1 MTWGRPLAQWV
12 APKWQRKS
20 TQTMVLLVI
29 LFDSDDA
36 PNNVLGRMMLSTRA
50 TPGVHAVG
58 SSELTRVV
66 GAAVVQPMMLLMHH
80 KS

>member
-1 MTWGRPLAQWV
+1 MGRAKMAAQIDGV
-12 APKWQRKS
+12 
-20 TQTMVLLVI
+20 MVLLVI
-29 LFDSDDA
+29 LFEDA

-80 KS
+80 KADDHIRGS

>member
-1 MTWGRPLAQWV
+1 MIVMMP
-12 APKWQRKS
+12 
-20 TQTMVLLVI
+20 
-29 LFDSDDA
+29 

>member
-1 MTWGRPLAQWV
+1 MA
-12 APKWQRKS
+12 
-20 TQTMVLLVI
+20 TQIGGVMVLLVI

-58 SSELTRVV
+58 SSELARVED
-66 GAAVVQPMMLLMHH
+66 ATVVQP
-80 KS
+80 

>member
-1 MTWGRPLAQWV
+1 MGRAKMAAQIDGV
-12 APKWQRKS
+12 
-20 TQTMVLLVI
+20 MVLLVI

-80 KS
+80 KR